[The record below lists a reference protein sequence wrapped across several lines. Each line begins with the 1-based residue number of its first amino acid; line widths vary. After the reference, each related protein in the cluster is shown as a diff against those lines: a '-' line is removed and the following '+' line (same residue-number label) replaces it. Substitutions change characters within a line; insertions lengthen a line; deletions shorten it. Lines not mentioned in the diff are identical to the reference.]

1 MDEKS
6 KEAQRNRYLRA
17 ARKMVGHE
25 EQKQRKSN
33 SASRRTQRSQSR
45 RPSRDWDAD
54 SWEEGDDQTFEKIQ
68 RSQPT
73 KRTGGTQRSADDLA
87 ALPTAIVTAVHQGRV
102 VLDNGETARVAGHL
116 LVDTTFRLVVG
127 DVVRFE
133 TPSGQTRIEARDPRR
148 SCLSRPD
155 PGNPHHALVIAA
167 NVDLAV
173 IVVAAKDPPLRPG
186 LIDRLALAI
195 EHGGATPAVCVNKF
209 DLCNEGERAE
219 VEATVAPYRDLG
231 CEVFCCSAATGEGCD
246 ELRSFIAGKGS
257 VFVGH
262 SGVGKSSILNA
273 LDPHGDRITGDVRQ
287 YDGRGRHTT
296 TASSLRDLPDGTR
309 VIDTPGVRSF
319 GLDGLSAEQV
329 RDGFAEFARFAAGCR
344 FSDCPHVHEPEC
356 GVREAAENG
365 NLTLARYQSYCRILA
380 AQEDSD

>member
-17 ARKMVGHE
+17 AHKIVGHE
-25 EQKQRKSN
+25 EQKQRKSD
-33 SASRRTQRSQSR
+33 SARRRAQRPSSRRQA
-45 RPSRDWDAD
+45 RDWDPAAWAD
-54 SWEEGDDQTFEKIQ
+54 GDDQTFEKIQ
-68 RSQPT
+68 RSHPT
-73 KRTGGTQRSADDLA
+73 KRTSGKQKSGEELA

-116 LVDTTFRLVVG
+116 LVDTAFRLVVG
-127 DVVRFE
+127 DVVRFG
-133 TPSGQTRIEARDPRR
+133 THSGQARIEARDPRR

-167 NVDLAV
+167 NVDLAI

-186 LIDRLALAI
+186 LIDRLVLAI
-195 EHGGATPAVCVNKF
+195 EHGGAAPAVCVNKF
-209 DLCNEGERAE
+209 DLCNEQERAE
-219 VEATVAPYRDLG
+219 VAATVAPYRELG
-231 CEVFCCSAATGEGCD
+231 SEVFCCSAQTGEGCN
-246 ELRSFIAGKGS
+246 ELREFLAGKSS

-319 GLDGLSAEQV
+319 GLDGLSPGQV
-329 RDGFAEFARFAAGCR
+329 RDGFGEFARFAAGCR
-344 FSDCPHVHEPEC
+344 FSDCTHVHEPEC

-365 NLTLARYQSYCRILA
+365 GLTLARYQSYCRILA
-380 AQEDSD
+380 AQQNSD